1 MLADSKRAF
10 MNRRLP
16 AGVWLWGG
24 LFLVLAAAV
33 AAPWLLPRKIE
44 LPPASE
50 SYYKALRIERPDKTV
65 VAPDFTLEDLSRKS
79 VSLRN
84 VRGKVVF
91 LNFWATWCVP
101 CREEMP
107 AMERLHRELKGEGLE
122 VIAVNYRET
131 EKEIAPFLKELGL
144 TFTALLDPDGRVS
157 EEYGVWSLPLSYFVN
172 RKGEFVG
179 KAVGSRD
186 WTSQETKIFFRQLLA
201 KKSS

>member
-1 MLADSKRAF
+1 

-179 KAVGSRD
+179 KAIGSRD
-186 WTSQETKIFFRQLLA
+186 WASQEAKIFFRQLLA

>member
-1 MLADSKRAF
+1 